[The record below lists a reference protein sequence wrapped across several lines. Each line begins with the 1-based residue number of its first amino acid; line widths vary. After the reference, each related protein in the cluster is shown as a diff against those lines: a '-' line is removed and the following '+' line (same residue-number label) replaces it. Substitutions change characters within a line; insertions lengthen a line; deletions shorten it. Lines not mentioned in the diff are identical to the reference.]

1 MSDQTNGC
9 TGRVWVLVLP
19 EVNLLDLAGPV
30 QVFDAAAHLG
40 GGYRLEYVAETD
52 DLRSAQGLRLAELA
66 PLPTSRVGAGDL
78 VLIPGPRLT
87 RSDQLVAPGVVRLVR
102 DAYDAGARV
111 ASVCSGAAVL
121 GEAGLLDGRAC
132 TTHWSLTSAMR
143 DRYPRARVREAALY
157 VHDGRISTSAGIS
170 SGIDLALSLIEQ
182 EHGPELTAAV
192 ARELVLYLRR
202 DGNAAQISP
211 FLRHRDHIHP
221 AVHRVQDHL
230 AQHLDAAFTLRELA
244 DVAGLSPRGLT
255 RAFTAATGITPFAYQ
270 RQLRLE
276 RARTL
281 LSGTDLTVDAVALR
295 CGFSDA
301 RQLRR
306 VVADAFGSSPSL
318 LRASPRPT
326 A

>member
-1 MSDQTNGC
+1 MSEETNAC
-9 TGRVWVLVLP
+9 TGRVLVLVLP

-30 QVFDAAAHLG
+30 QVFDAAAYLG
-40 GGYRLEYVAETD
+40 GGYRLEYVAETEV
-52 DLRSAQGLRLAELA
+52 LRSAQGLRLAGLA
-66 PLPTSRVGAGDL
+66 PLSTSRVAAGDL
-78 VLIPGPRLT
+78 VLVPGPRLT
-87 RSDQLVAPGVVRLVR
+87 GSDRLVARTVVRWTR
-102 DAYDAGARV
+102 EAYDAGARV
-111 ASVCSGAAVL
+111 ASVCTGAVVL

-170 SGIDLALSLIEQ
+170 SGIDLALSLVER
-182 EHGPELTAAV
+182 ERGPQLAAKV

-202 DGNAAQISP
+202 EGNAAQISP
-211 FLRHRDHIHP
+211 FLRHRDHVQP

-230 AQHLDAAFTLRELA
+230 AQHLDTSLTLRELA
-244 DVAGLSPRGLT
+244 AIAGLSPRGLT
-255 RAFTAATGITPFAYQ
+255 RAFTAATGLTPFAYQ

-281 LSGTDLTVDAVALR
+281 LSGTDLTVEAIALR
-295 CGFSDA
+295 CGFGDA

-306 VVADAFGSSPSL
+306 MVTDAFGVPPSL
-318 LRASPRPT
+318 LRVPLRPN